1 MKRMLSAFLSFALML
16 SLTACGGT
24 QPSIDSSQVV
34 STALDD
40 ELERAVSY
48 GLVSAEELTNLDAAV
63 TYSQFCGL
71 LTRVITM
78 QGEELVPAWE
88 ELAAAALASDE
99 PMQRDD
105 ALLAMFEA
113 SIIIGDRSG

>member
-1 MKRMLSAFLSFALML
+1 MTQEEIIMKRMLSAFLSFALML
-16 SLTACGGT
+16 SLTVCGGT

-88 ELAAAALASDE
+88 ELAAGHKTDC
-99 PMQRDD
+99 R
-105 ALLAMFEA
+105 
-113 SIIIGDRSG
+113 